1 MRISP
6 SRSAIAAAVV
16 ALAVV
21 AAPATAVADD
31 AAIKASIP
39 GAFDALAKKERAAG
53 KAIAAF
59 NKRKRA
65 TKAGRAKVRGVRT
78 AVRTF
83 QALLGAQQAST
94 PQGEAAKQ
102 ALLKA
107 LDLEATAATRV
118 DLAMKSASRSSISRT
133 HRIIERANKTLRK
146 ASAAATR
153 AVQQIAAL

>member
-1 MRISP
+1 MRTSLC
-6 SRSAIAAAVV
+6 RTALAAATV

-21 AAPATAVADD
+21 AAPTSAVADD

-39 GAFDALAKKERAAG
+39 AAFNALAKKERAAAT
-53 KAIAAF
+53 AISNF
-59 NKRKRA
+59 NKHKRA
-65 TKAGRAKVRGVRT
+65 TADGRRKVR
-78 AVRTF
+78 AVRASVRAF

-107 LDLEATAATRV
+107 LDLEAKAASRI
-118 DLAMKSASRSSISRT
+118 DLAMKSANHASVART
-133 HRIIERANKTLRK
+133 NRIIRRANQTLRK
-146 ASAAATR
+146 AGAAANE